1 MIITVVL
8 MMTQLTFN
16 ICFQKWRWNES
27 TELRLG
33 NLNIFPSVS
42 LENLLIQMMNLM
54 TDISFHY
61 SFFLHYISDCICKRD
76 FIFAK
81 ISFSIFII
89 LWKWKSQR
97 LKTLLL
103 KPSVDFFNWKISCC
117 FYIFLCQ
124 YAVPTTI
131 LRHQGGYT
139 LIFTLTTGTFP
150 YLQSLKI
157 LGFLWLPD

>member
-16 ICFQKWRWNES
+16 ICFQKCRWNES
-27 TELRLG
+27 TELRLSS
-33 NLNIFPSVS
+33 LNIFPSVS

-97 LKTLLL
+97 LKTYFWSPQFIFSTEKFLA
-103 KPSVDFFNWKISCC
+103 VFISSYVSMQ
-117 FYIFLCQ
+117 FQL
-124 YAVPTTI
+124 
-131 LRHQGGYT
+131 
-139 LIFTLTTGTFP
+139 
-150 YLQSLKI
+150 
-157 LGFLWLPD
+157 